1 MSNCT
6 YVAEAFDRYLA
17 GEGIKPVPGNIPLQS
32 LDRLE
37 SVYGRKFTE
46 TGFWNMVDHIRNPD
60 HGARGLVAARPEA
73 GTAGHVFN
81 IVNHQGRVLFS
92 DVQTGFVDPMLY
104 KTFKLMRTN

>member
-46 TGFWNMVDHIRNPD
+46 TGSGTWSITYGIPTTGLEVWWPRDPKQ
-60 HGARGLVAARPEA
+60 ARQAMCS
-73 GTAGHVFN
+73 T
-81 IVNHQGRVLFS
+81 S
-92 DVQTGFVDPMLY
+92 
-104 KTFKLMRTN
+104 